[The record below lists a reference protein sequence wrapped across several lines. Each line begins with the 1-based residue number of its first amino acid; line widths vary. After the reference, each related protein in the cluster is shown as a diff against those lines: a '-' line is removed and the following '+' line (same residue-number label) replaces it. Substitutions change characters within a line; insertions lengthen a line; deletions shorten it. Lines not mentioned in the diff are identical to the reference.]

1 MTPEDQAR
9 AGFYGLLARLFYAP
23 PDANLIAELLRAPAP
38 RGEGERPTA
47 QGEALA
53 AAWSALMAACRS
65 AFPALLEQEHLAL
78 FVGTGKAQ
86 VTPYLSAYLLR
97 FDGDSPLVRLRDH
110 LAAWGIARRSGTPE
124 TEDHISGLCETM
136 RWLIGRGEDSLE
148 AQRECFEAYVY
159 PGGISF
165 CDAVSA
171 CPDAKFYA
179 PCARLL
185 RAFLEI
191 EHKAFEIA

>member
-23 PDANLIAELLRAPAP
+23 PDANLIAELLQAPPP
-38 RGEGERPTA
+38 RSEGDRPTA
-47 QGEALA
+47 EGKALG
-53 AAWSALMAACRS
+53 AAWSALMDACRS

-78 FVGTGKAQ
+78 FVGIGKAQ
-86 VTPYLSAYLLR
+86 VTPYLSAYLQR
-97 FDGDSPLVRLRDH
+97 FEGESPLVRLRDQ
-110 LAAWGIARRSGTPE
+110 LAAWGLGRRGEAPE

-136 RWLIGRGEDSLE
+136 RWLIGSREDSLE
-148 AQRECFEAYVY
+148 AQRECFETYLYV
-159 PGGISF
+159 GGIPF

-171 CPDAKFYA
+171 CPDAKFYV